1 MSLWLCFFEEDY
13 SKWKILICMAG
24 MLVNVWQS
32 FSKSFLK
39 TYLVWNGKCTKLLET
54 LAFLFWQLFTFLY
67 WNLQWH
73 GVLYSLSTKRRTI
86 VVCYNFHGKS
96 CMVVRWGV
104 LGDVYKI
111 IFTLCENL
119 ILNLFSFS
127 SARFSPDDKYS
138 RHRVTLK
145 RRFGILPTQQAKP
158 VYWDTKKFCLTQ
170 DLYSELAWI
179 GHLLFITFNLS
190 CLVERDFWEFK
201 CEGFVSI
208 SFMYGVTS
216 WVLKLFQL
224 LLSSISSVKSLF

>member
-1 MSLWLCFFEEDY
+1 MRSSPIILVLWD
-13 SKWKILICMAG
+13 
-24 MLVNVWQS
+24 
-32 FSKSFLK
+32 
-39 TYLVWNGKCTKLLET
+39 
-54 LAFLFWQLFTFLY
+54 
-67 WNLQWH
+67 
-73 GVLYSLSTKRRTI
+73 
-86 VVCYNFHGKS
+86 VC
-96 CMVVRWGV
+96 
-104 LGDVYKI
+104 KI

-119 ILNLFSFS
+119 TLNLFSFS

-201 CEGFVSI
+201 CEGFVII
-208 SFMYGVTS
+208 SFMYGVTT

-224 LLSSISSVKSLF
+224 LLSSISSFKSLF